1 LNNILDYVVLPQK
14 GKLPHQDKELEYSE
28 QFIQKRKQHSA
39 VESVINALENHG
51 LDRCSDHGIDS
62 FKRYVALAVLARNL
76 QKLGR
81 LVQQKQ
87 LQWQKR
93 REARLKLR
101 LAA

>member
-1 LNNILDYVVLPQK
+1 MNNILDYVVLPQK
-14 GKLPHQDKELEYSE
+14 DKLPHQDKELEYSE

-76 QKLGR
+76 
-81 LVQQKQ
+81 
-87 LQWQKR
+87 
-93 REARLKLR
+93 
-101 LAA
+101 